1 MEEEMVMRT
10 MYLHLQTMLCPAGEG
25 MSVMGVEMG
34 CAGHPCSDH
43 RAREGEEKSTIS
55 WECGDHEE
63 VGRENGI
70 GW

>member
-1 MEEEMVMRT
+1 
-10 MYLHLQTMLCPAGEG
+10 MLA
-25 MSVMGVEMG
+25 MGVGTG
-34 CAGHPCSDH
+34 CGGRPCSDH
-43 RAREGEEKSTIS
+43 QAREGEEESAIS